1 LRSPSLGMTILVTGG
16 AGFIGSHLIQ
26 RLLADD
32 SADRIVCLD
41 DFNDYYDP
49 ALKRENVALFADDR
63 RVKIVEGTVCDSAA
77 MSRLLT
83 EHDVR
88 QVVHLAAYA
97 GVRASLDRPA
107 IFETVNVGGTL
118 ALLEAVHRRPV
129 DRFVFVSSSTVY
141 GDTAEVP
148 FAEDATLG
156 IPLSPYGVTK
166 RAAELMALAY
176 WRLHGVP
183 VVCLRPFSV
192 YGSRIRP
199 DLAMWIFARAIREG
213 RPLPLLGDGSQLRDF
228 THVSDVCA
236 GIVAAVTAESVAGE
250 AINLGHH
257 EPAEIRRLVS
267 LLEAELGR
275 RANIEYRAA
284 NAADLPV
291 TCADLTK
298 ATRLLG
304 YRPQMSLADG
314 VREFAAWFNSRV
326 LSP

>member
-1 LRSPSLGMTILVTGG
+1 MR
-16 AGFIGSHLIQ
+16 
-26 RLLADD
+26 
-32 SADRIVCLD
+32 
-41 DFNDYYDP
+41 
-49 ALKRENVALFADDR
+49 
-63 RVKIVEGTVCDSAA
+63 IVEGTVCDSAD

-107 IFETVNVGGTL
+107 MFETVNVGGTL
-118 ALLEAVHRRPV
+118 ALLEAVRRRPV

-166 RAAELMALAY
+166 RAAELMALTY

-213 RPLPLLGDGSQLRDF
+213 QPSLLGDGSQSQL
-228 THVSDVCA
+228 THVSDVCSGIAAAITA
-236 GIVAAVTAESVAGE
+236 GNVAGE

-257 EPAEIRRLVS
+257 EPAEIRRLVQ
-267 LLEAELGR
+267 LLEAELGQ
-275 RANIEYRAA
+275 RANVEYRAA

-291 TCADLTK
+291 TCADLSQSD
-298 ATRLLG
+298 ALAGLSSANEPGRRDARVCRVVQQP
-304 YRPQMSLADG
+304 RPLPVISYGKRIASG
-314 VREFAAWFNSRV
+314 
-326 LSP
+326 